1 MSIIID
7 LIIVAIILVTALISA
22 KQGFVRAVVEVAGF
36 VAAVLV
42 AFSVSAPLADI
53 TYEKVIE
60 PPILSSVSENA
71 AQSTAQT
78 ADSVWESL
86 PSFITDNSE
95 KLGITKEH
103 IEKIVVESTLSSAD
117 TALNE
122 ISQKAVKPVATG
134 ILETLYAV
142 ILIVV
147 LLFVVKILAKLLNK
161 AFSFSVVGKL
171 NRTLGGLLGV
181 VKGLAIA
188 LIVCEIVVLIISF
201 THNGIWIFNNE
212 NIDKTYILI
221 LLKLIGIAYICE
233 FAAGISKD
241 AGYGAVEG
249 KGSSEE
255 EPPAGAHHRLYGRPG
270 PQCHEP
276 ELCAGGG

>member
-60 PPILSSVSENA
+60 PPILS
-71 AQSTAQT
+71 TAQT

-103 IEKIVVESTLSSAD
+103 IEKIVVESTLSSTD

-201 THNGIWIFNNE
+201 TDNGIWIFNNE
-212 NIDKTYILI
+212 NIDKTYIFKFLTNV
-221 LLKLIGIAYICE
+221 
-233 FAAGISKD
+233 F
-241 AGYGAVEG
+241 
-249 KGSSEE
+249 
-255 EPPAGAHHRLYGRPG
+255 
-270 PQCHEP
+270 
-276 ELCAGGG
+276 

>member
-103 IEKIVVESTLSSAD
+103 IEKIVVESTLSSTD

-212 NIDKTYILI
+212 NIDKTYIFKFLTNV
-221 LLKLIGIAYICE
+221 
-233 FAAGISKD
+233 F
-241 AGYGAVEG
+241 
-249 KGSSEE
+249 
-255 EPPAGAHHRLYGRPG
+255 
-270 PQCHEP
+270 
-276 ELCAGGG
+276 

>member
-1 MSIIID
+1 MSIVID
-7 LIIVAIILVTALISA
+7 LIVVAIILVTALISA
-22 KQGFVRAVVEVAGF
+22 KQGFVKAIIEVVGF

-42 AFSVSAPLADI
+42 AFSLSAPLADI

-71 AQSTAQT
+71 AQSTAHT

-95 KLGITKEH
+95 KLGITKEY
-103 IEKIVVESTLSSAD
+103 IEQIVADSTLSSTD
-117 TALNE
+117 TALAE

-147 LLFVVKILAKLLNK
+147 LLFVVKILARLLNK
-161 AFSFSVVGKL
+161 VFSFSVIGKL

-181 VKGLAIA
+181 VKGLAIV
-188 LIVCEIVVLIISF
+188 LIFCEIVVLIISF
-201 THNGIWIFNNE
+201 TGGVWIFNSE
-212 NIDKTYILI
+212 NIDKTYIFKYLI
-221 LLKLIGIAYICE
+221 NV
-233 FAAGISKD
+233 F
-241 AGYGAVEG
+241 
-249 KGSSEE
+249 
-255 EPPAGAHHRLYGRPG
+255 
-270 PQCHEP
+270 
-276 ELCAGGG
+276 

>member
-1 MSIIID
+1 MSIVID

-22 KQGFVRAVVEVAGF
+22 KQGFVRAVIEVVGF

-86 PSFITDNSE
+86 PSFITNNSE

-103 IEKIVVESTLSSAD
+103 IEKIVVDSTLSSAD

-212 NIDKTYILI
+212 NIDKTYIFKFLTNV
-221 LLKLIGIAYICE
+221 
-233 FAAGISKD
+233 F
-241 AGYGAVEG
+241 
-249 KGSSEE
+249 
-255 EPPAGAHHRLYGRPG
+255 
-270 PQCHEP
+270 
-276 ELCAGGG
+276 